1 LSVRSDDTVAS
12 SSFSCVPRRLILCV
26 AQSIPVVTPKNKDQ
40 KEFEEHLEESKGAKE
55 ADWVYKV
62 DEK

>member
-1 LSVRSDDTVAS
+1 
-12 SSFSCVPRRLILCV
+12 
-26 AQSIPVVTPKNKDQ
+26 VVTPKNKDQ